1 MTGSAATAERSPH
14 GADATRTLAGE
25 MKLTLGLAS
34 LSAALI
40 HVMAG
45 VHHFAEWWLF
55 GVGFM
60 VMAVA
65 QAVSAA
71 TLALS
76 DARPA
81 LVAAVALNAPIVL
94 LWAWSRTLGL
104 PIGPEAGTAEGIGVA
119 DVMASVT
126 EAVIVAGAVAS
137 LRGAR
142 ATTLSALSTTAMLA
156 FAVGAFTGFGHFHGH

>member
-1 MTGSAATAERSPH
+1 
-14 GADATRTLAGE
+14 

-45 VHHFAEWWLF
+45 AHHFAEWWLF

-60 VMAVA
+60 VMAAA

-71 TLALS
+71 SLALS
-76 DARPA
+76 AARPA
-81 LVAAVALNAPIVL
+81 LVAAVVLNAAIIL
-94 LWAWSRTLGL
+94 LWAWSRTFGL
-104 PIGPEAGTAEGIGVA
+104 PIGPEAGSAEEIGVA
-119 DVMASVT
+119 DVMASAT
-126 EAVIVAGAVAS
+126 EAIIVAGAIAS

-142 ATTLSALSTTAMLA
+142 ATTLSRLSTAAMLA
-156 FAVGAFTGFGHFHGH
+156 FAAGAFTGFGHFGGH